1 VENTEKPANSN
12 LPVTQPR
19 DAWWVRFIRY
29 AKRKMD
35 ERAAKKKQESAQD
48 RLARRTANATVW
60 IAIFTVVLAGA
71 ALLTLWQVI
80 AGGSDTHDLAVAAK
94 SQAELAHQQALA
106 LQQAVVRIQVSDF
119 VLESPMSKPALPIGL
134 RNEGIAVATKVGF
147 HGALTWKDEPRHVSV
162 WQPTPINIEIPAMP
176 QGDKG
181 AKGYTLTIPELTQD
195 VLKMIRRSTK
205 NRTIE
210 LRGTLTYVN
219 GFDQLIV
226 ENICKIYFAPAL
238 GDSAYVGWVDC
249 EQYPAKV
256 KWWDNYEREQQKA
269 QRPN

>member
-1 VENTEKPANSN
+1 MEDKQDRQSSNPQPAQLNEPWRTR
-12 LPVTQPR
+12 LI
-19 DAWWVRFIRY
+19 AYIE
-29 AKRKMD
+29 RKLH

-48 RLARRTANATVW
+48 RLAQRTANATVW

-80 AGGSDTHDLAVAAK
+80 AGGSDTHDLALAAK

-147 HGALTWKDEPRHVSV
+147 HGALTWKDEPRHVSG

-181 AKGYTLTIPELTQD
+181 AKGYTFTIPELSQNM
-195 VLKMIRRSTK
+195 LKMIRQSTK

-210 LRGTLTYVN
+210 LRGALTYAN
-219 GFDQLIV
+219 GFDQFIV

-238 GDSAYVGWVDC
+238 GDPAYVGWIDC

-256 KWWDNYEREQQKA
+256 KWWDNYEREHQKA
-269 QRPN
+269 QLPN